1 MEQGTQPSRGI
12 ETGPGAADVSLD
24 ALEERYERSAAADNP
39 TDSASD
45 ASAEGLVYVPPEAP
59 PIEPGGED
67 DAFMPDGTADND
79 ELADA
84 IIEALEG
91 NRATIDFRIRFR
103 VRAGVVTLTGR
114 VPTRDDA
121 DEVERTVFA
130 VPGVDEVVSHL
141 EVAGSAGAI
150 SNA

>member
-1 MEQGTQPSRGI
+1 MEQETQPSEWV
-12 ETGPGAADVSLD
+12 ETGPGAPDVSLD
-24 ALEERYERSAAADNP
+24 ALEERYERSAAAENP
-39 TDSASD
+39 TDSAIE
-45 ASAEGLVYVPPEAP
+45 ASAEGLVYAPPDES
-59 PIEPGGED
+59 PIEPGGAED
-67 DAFMPDGTADND
+67 LFIPSAAGDD
-79 ELADA
+79 EGLARA

-114 VPTRDDA
+114 VPSRDDA

-141 EVAGSAGAI
+141 EVVGPALA
-150 SNA
+150 